1 MIPPEYNS
9 VLFYS
14 RFESGNLL
22 KAIKVE
28 VPKNEHQEYDLY
40 LQKDYNTDG
49 HMHWFYFKI
58 FVSDLNRGTR
68 IRLNIRNLVRGKSLF

>member
-1 MIPPEYNS
+1 MLQNISILDLNLVIPPEYNS

-28 VPKNEHQEYDLY
+28 VPKNEHEEYDLY
-40 LQKDYNTDG
+40 L
-49 HMHWFYFKI
+49 
-58 FVSDLNRGTR
+58 
-68 IRLNIRNLVRGKSLF
+68 